1 MKSSDTR
8 PLAEELLL
16 LCADPAG
23 GRLRIP
29 SLTVSTAVAGAALAE
44 LLPAGAITVDERRI
58 TGHQPLG
65 GHDEPGTAVLAGLE
79 RAGKGR
85 PRTLDHALREL
96 THPHGRTTRH
106 YLDRMVGQGVLT
118 ARSRCFPGLPHRRW
132 TAVRPDARALIAG
145 RIAATL
151 ARTGPSDTTVPS
163 DTTGPSDTAVPSGT
177 TDERDRQL
185 AGLVGAARP
194 ERRLYPG
201 SKGARTRQ
209 AVRQPA
215 RGLPVP
221 RAVER
226 EIARRRSQSGS

>member
-1 MKSSDTR
+1 MNSSDTR

-23 GRLRIP
+23 GRLRVP
-29 SLTVSTAVAGAALAE
+29 SLTVSTAVAGAVLAE
-44 LLPAGAITVDERRI
+44 LLLAGAITVDGRRI

-65 GHDEPGTAVLAGLE
+65 GHDEPATAVLAGLE

-118 ARSRCFPGLPHRRW
+118 VRSRCFLGLPHRRW
-132 TAVRPDARALIAG
+132 TAVPPDARALIAG

-151 ARTGPSDTTVPS
+151 ARTGPA

-177 TDERDRQL
+177 ADERDRQL
-185 AGLVGAARP
+185 AGLVGAARL

-209 AVRQPA
+209 AVRQLA